1 MTDLQVRRIPF
12 EFDETVP
19 FQWHPTNP
27 EFGLMMNAVS
37 FLVIGFERYIVAA
50 VRDALPLI
58 DDEHVTEE
66 ADAFMRQEAVHARA
80 HRGHVKAMIRQF
92 PPLQGTLDAA
102 LASYDHLLAT
112 KPLEFHLAYIADMEA
127 TFTPNFK
134 LFLDNCDELFE
145 PGDRRVASLFAWHF
159 VEEIEHR
166 SSAVIVYDSVVGRPW
181 YRLRVVPQVSWHVRG
196 VYAQIIDDFCRHVP
210 LEATVINPGRVHPLH
225 GPTRRLKR
233 RLPVIGRSLEGDD
246 RFPQA
251 YACVPK
257 DQRKVAV
264 RGVLRS
270 QRPGHDPAHE
280 PLPAYADSWFEA
292 YDRGDDMTNYE
303 GTAPSA

>member
-58 DDEHVTEE
+58 DDEHVAEE
-66 ADAFMRQEAVHARA
+66 ADAFMRQEAVHAHA

-145 PGDRRVASLFAWHF
+145 PGDRRVASLFAVALRRGDRASQLRGHRLRQRGGSTVVPAPCRPAGQLARAWGLRPDHRRLLPPRAPRGDGDQPRARPPASRSDTAP
-159 VEEIEHR
+159 EETPTGHR
-166 SSAVIVYDSVVGRPW
+166 SVVGGRRSVSPGVQRAFRRTSE
-181 YRLRVVPQVSWHVRG
+181 RLRCVGCSVRNAPATTPPMNRFPPTRTPG
-196 VYAQIIDDFCRHVP
+196 SRP
-210 LEATVINPGRVHPLH
+210 TTEAT
-225 GPTRRLKR
+225 T
-233 RLPVIGRSLEGDD
+233 
-246 RFPQA
+246 
-251 YACVPK
+251 
-257 DQRKVAV
+257 
-264 RGVLRS
+264 
-270 QRPGHDPAHE
+270 
-280 PLPAYADSWFEA
+280 
-292 YDRGDDMTNYE
+292 
-303 GTAPSA
+303 